1 MKSPSPL
8 IVKFSGLKEGIHNFN
23 FDIGKKFFESFKYDD
38 FIDVDIVTKLKLEKK
53 TNMLNLDFL
62 FSGQVKVPCDL
73 TMEPFYIDINT
84 AYSVIVKFAER
95 KDLADDK
102 IVFLSTGA
110 SNIDVSNII
119 FDTIVLAAPAK
130 RVHPG
135 IKDGSLKSEMLE
147 KLEDLKP
154 KEIFFNKQDPRW
166 DKLKEL
172 L

>member
-23 FDIGKKFFESFKYDD
+23 FDIGKKFFESFEYDD
-38 FIDVDIVTKLKLEKK
+38 FIDVDILTKLKLEKK
-53 TNMLNLDFL
+53 INMLNLDFF
-62 FSGQVKVPCDL
+62 FSGKVKVPCDL
-73 TMEPFYIDINT
+73 TIEPFYIDIKT
-84 AYSVIVKFAER
+84 DYSIVVKFAEN
-95 KDLADDK
+95 KHSTDDK
-102 IVFLSTGA
+102 IIFLSTGT
-110 SNIDVSNII
+110 SSIDISTII
-119 FDTIVLAAPAK
+119 FETIVLEVPQK

-135 IKDGSLKSEMLE
+135 IKDGSLKSEILD

-154 KEIFFNKQDPRW
+154 KELFLNKRDPRW

>member
-23 FDIGKKFFESFKYDD
+23 FDIGKKFFESFEYDD
-38 FIDVDIVTKLKLEKK
+38 FTDVDIVTKLKLEKK
-53 TNMLNLDFL
+53 KNMLNLNFL
-62 FSGQVKVPCDL
+62 FSGKVKVPCDL
-73 TMEPFYIDINT
+73 TMEPFYINIKTD
-84 AYSVIVKFAER
+84 YSVIVKFAEN

-102 IVFLSTGA
+102 IIFLSTGA

-119 FDTIVLAAPAK
+119 FETIVLSTPQK

-135 IKDGSLKSEMLE
+135 IEDGSLKSEILD

-154 KEIFFNKQDPRW
+154 KEIFFNKKDPRW

>member
-8 IVKFSGLKEGIHNFN
+8 LVKFSGLKEGIHNFN
-23 FDIGKKFFESFKYDD
+23 FDIGKKFFESFEYDD
-38 FIDVDIVTKLKLEKK
+38 FIDVDIIAKLKLEKK
-53 TNMLNLDFL
+53 KNMLNLDFL
-62 FSGQVKVPCDL
+62 FSGKVKVPCDL

-84 AYSVIVKFAER
+84 DYSVIVKFAAS
-95 KDLADDK
+95 KDSADDK
-102 IVFLSTGA
+102 IIFLSTGA

-119 FDTIVLAAPAK
+119 FETIVLETPQK

-135 IKDGSLKSEMLE
+135 IQDGSLKSEMLD

-154 KEIFFNKQDPRW
+154 KEIFVNKRDPRW

>member
-1 MKSPSPL
+1 
-8 IVKFSGLKEGIHNFN
+8 
-23 FDIGKKFFESFKYDD
+23 
-38 FIDVDIVTKLKLEKK
+38 
-53 TNMLNLDFL
+53 MLNLDFL
-62 FSGQVKVPCDL
+62 FSGKVKVPCDL

-110 SNIDVSNII
+110 TNIDVSNII

-154 KEIFFNKQDPRW
+154 KEIFFNKRDPRW

>member
-8 IVKFSGLKEGIHNFN
+8 LVKFSGLKEGVHNFN
-23 FDIGKKFFESFKYDD
+23 FDIGKKFFESFEYDD
-38 FIDVDIVTKLKLEKK
+38 FIDVDIIAKLKLEKK
-53 TNMLNLDFL
+53 KNMLNLDFL
-62 FSGQVKVPCDL
+62 FSGKVKVPCDL

-84 AYSVIVKFAER
+84 DYSVIVKFAAS
-95 KDLADDK
+95 KDSADDK
-102 IVFLSTGA
+102 IIFLSTGA

-119 FDTIVLAAPAK
+119 FETIVLETPQK

-135 IKDGSLKSEMLE
+135 IQDGSLKSEMLD

-154 KEIFFNKQDPRW
+154 KEIFVNKRDPRW

>member
-8 IVKFSGLKEGIHNFN
+8 IVKFAGLKEGIHNFD
-23 FDIGKKFFESFKYDD
+23 FDIGKKFFESFEYDD
-38 FIDVDIVTKLKLEKK
+38 FIDVDIVAKLKLEKK
-53 TNMLNLDFL
+53 KNMLNLDFL
-62 FSGQVKVPCDL
+62 FSGKVKVPCDL

-84 AYSVIVKFAER
+84 DYSVIVKFAER
-95 KDLADDK
+95 KDLGDDK
-102 IVFLSTGA
+102 IIFLSTGA

-119 FDTIVLAAPAK
+119 FETIVLETPPK

-135 IKDGSLKSEMLE
+135 IEDGTLKSEILE

-154 KEIFFNKQDPRW
+154 KEIYFNKRDPRW

>member
-8 IVKFSGLKEGIHNFN
+8 LVKFSGLKEGIHNFN
-23 FDIGKKFFESFKYDD
+23 FDIGKKFFESFEYND
-38 FIDVDIVTKLKLEKK
+38 FIDVDIIAKLKLEKK
-53 TNMLNLDFL
+53 KNMLNLDFL
-62 FSGQVKVPCDL
+62 FSGKVKVPCDL

-84 AYSVIVKFAER
+84 DYSVIVKFAAS
-95 KDLADDK
+95 KDSADDK
-102 IVFLSTGA
+102 IIFLSTGA

-119 FDTIVLAAPAK
+119 FETIVLETPQK

-135 IKDGSLKSEMLE
+135 IEDGSLKSEMLD

-154 KEIFFNKQDPRW
+154 KEIFVNKRDPRW

>member
-23 FDIGKKFFESFKYDD
+23 FDIGKKFFESFEYDD
-38 FIDVDIVTKLKLEKK
+38 FIDVDILTKLKLEKK
-53 TNMLNLDFL
+53 INMLNLDFF
-62 FSGQVKVPCDL
+62 FSGKVKVPCDL
-73 TMEPFYIDINT
+73 TMEPFYIDIKT
-84 AYSVIVKFAER
+84 DYSIVVKFAEN
-95 KDLADDK
+95 KHSTDDK
-102 IVFLSTGA
+102 IIFLSTGT
-110 SNIDVSNII
+110 SNIDISTII
-119 FDTIVLAAPAK
+119 FETIVLEVPQK

-135 IKDGSLKSEMLE
+135 IKDGSLKSEILD

-154 KEIFFNKQDPRW
+154 KELFLNKRDPRW

>member
-1 MKSPSPL
+1 MKSPSTL
-8 IVKFSGLKEGIHNFN
+8 LVKFSGLKEGIHNFN
-23 FDIGKKFFESFKYDD
+23 FDIGKKFFESFEYDD

-53 TNMLNLDFL
+53 KNMLNLDFL
-62 FSGQVKVPCDL
+62 FSGKVKVPCDL
-73 TMEPFYIDINT
+73 TMEPFYINIKTD
-84 AYSVIVKFAER
+84 YSVIVKFAEN

-102 IVFLSTGA
+102 IIFLSTGA

-119 FDTIVLAAPAK
+119 FETIVLETPQK

-135 IKDGSLKSEMLE
+135 IEDGSLKSEMLE

-154 KEIFFNKQDPRW
+154 KEIFLNKRDPRW

>member
-62 FSGQVKVPCDL
+62 FSGKVKVPCDL

>member
-8 IVKFSGLKEGIHNFN
+8 IVKFAGLKEGIHNFD
-23 FDIGKKFFESFKYDD
+23 FDIGKKFFESFEYDD
-38 FIDVDIVTKLKLEKK
+38 FIDVTIVANLKLEKK
-53 TNMLNLDFL
+53 KNMLNLDFL
-62 FSGQVKVPCDL
+62 FSGKVKVPCDL

-84 AYSVIVKFAER
+84 DYSVIVKFAER
-95 KDLADDK
+95 KDLGDDK
-102 IVFLSTGA
+102 IIFLSTGA

-119 FDTIVLAAPAK
+119 FETIVLETPPK

-135 IKDGSLKSEMLE
+135 IEDGTLKSEILE

-154 KEIFFNKQDPRW
+154 KEIFFNKRDPRW